1 MTPTKRPS
9 PTDLQALKIS
19 QPAHRALA
27 GAGIKTLAQLA
38 RRTEA
43 EVLALHGI
51 GPSAL
56 PILRKA
62 LKAEGLAFKAP
73 VAKAATKSAATKSAA
88 TKSAATK
95 SAATKSA
102 ATKSAATK
110 SAATKSPAAKSAAAK
125 SAAAKSAAAKS
136 AAAKS
141 TVTKPATKAAKAA
154 APAKAPSGGS
164 AASTQIDAHIASLG
178 DWRGTMITR
187 FRKLVRE
194 TVPSAAEEF
203 KWGTPVWA
211 LKGNLVAAG
220 TFKDHVKLN
229 FFKGAALGDPHRLFN
244 AGLEAKGSRGIDL
257 FEGDALNEPAL
268 RELLQAAV
276 ALNAG
281 GG

>member
-73 VAKAATKSAATKSAA
+73 VAKAAAKTSATKSAA
-88 TKSAATK
+88 T
-95 SAATKSA
+95 
-102 ATKSAATK
+102 
-110 SAATKSPAAKSAAAK
+110 KSAAAK
-125 SAAAKSAAAKS
+125 SAAAKST
-136 AAAKS
+136 AAKS

>member
-9 PTDLQALKIS
+9 PTDLQSLKIS

-38 RRTEA
+38 RHTEA

-56 PILRKA
+56 PILRTA
-62 LKAEGLAFKAP
+62 LKSAGLAFKAP
-73 VAKAATKSAATKSAA
+73 AAKAATKSAATKSAA

-95 SAATKSA
+95 SAVA
-102 ATKSAATK
+102 
-110 SAATKSPAAKSAAAK
+110 
-125 SAAAKSAAAKS
+125 
-136 AAAKS
+136 
-141 TVTKPATKAAKAA
+141 KPASRAKKAAPTKASASA
-154 APAKAPSGGS
+154 S

-178 DWRGTMITR
+178 DWRGTMIAR

-194 TVPSAAEEF
+194 TVPSATEEF

-220 TFKDHVKLN
+220 SFKDHVKLN
-229 FFKGAALGDPHRLFN
+229 FFKGAEIGDPHRLFN

-257 FEGDALNEPAL
+257 HEGDALNEPAL

-281 GG
+281 GR

>member
-1 MTPTKRPS
+1 MTPTQKPTL
-9 PTDLQALKIS
+9 TDLQSLKIS

-56 PILRKA
+56 PILNKA
-62 LKAEGLAFKAP
+62 LKTRGLAFKAP
-73 VAKAATKSAATKSAA
+73 IAGVAKRSASAKAPGKATTRP
-88 TKSAATK
+88 T
-95 SAATKSA
+95 
-102 ATKSAATK
+102 
-110 SAATKSPAAKSAAAK
+110 AK
-125 SAAAKSAAAKS
+125 
-136 AAAKS
+136 KS
-141 TVTKPATKAAKAA
+141 TATKAT
-154 APAKAPSGGS
+154 PNTS
-164 AASTQIDAHIASLG
+164 AASAQIDAHIAGLG
-178 DWRGTMITR
+178 DWRGTMIAR

-194 TVPSAAEEF
+194 TVPNATEEF
-203 KWGTPVWA
+203 KWGSPVWS

-220 TFKDHVKLN
+220 SFKDHVKLN
-229 FFKGAALGDPHRLFN
+229 FFKGAGIGDPHRLFN